1 MSLVAWE
8 TLILKRWDDPDIVMP
23 ECWKKIS
30 KKWRWFQW
38 LPWAVI
44 AVPQLPSHSPHT
56 SLGLSWPSQAQ
67 CPNTAHSVSQ
77 NLVQSR
83 KQRIRQLDGFQ
94 KVMESNIITVPMKKL
109 RLKELAWLLQVPQ
122 PVVVRSRVNTL
133 QTFARLGKEPMMMV
147 AISLKLCW
155 PQWTG
160 SSARQ
165 RAVPKMSSQL
175 LLDTRSYGH
184 VTWPSSP
191 TPSFS
196 FSSFWSSTCCQSYFS
211 KVQIILSYRFLAQ
224 HAPVVISHPPE
235 SACSCPLL
243 QLPFHHFSRLTT

>member
-122 PVVVRSRVNTL
+122 PVVVRSGVNTL
-133 QTFARLGKEPMMMV
+133 QTFARLEKEPMMMV
-147 AISLKLCW
+147 TISLKLCW

-160 SSARQ
+160 ASARQ
-165 RAVPKMSSQL
+165 RAVPEMSSQL

-184 VTWPSSP
+184 VTWPSWKFIKQIWRLWEVSWERIL
-191 TPSFS
+191 FNQALLKV
-196 FSSFWSSTCCQSYFS
+196 FHYF
-211 KVQIILSYRFLAQ
+211 FLTQNLETACVIG
-224 HAPVVISHPPE
+224 AP
-235 SACSCPLL
+235 LNTL
-243 QLPFHHFSRLTT
+243 KNK